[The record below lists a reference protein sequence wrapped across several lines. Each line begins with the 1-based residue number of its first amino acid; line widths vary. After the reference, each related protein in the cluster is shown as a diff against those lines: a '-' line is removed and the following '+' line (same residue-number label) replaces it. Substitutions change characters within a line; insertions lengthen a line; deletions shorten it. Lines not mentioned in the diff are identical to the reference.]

1 MPKSPRDREIKRW
14 LRQHR
19 SVKRFVVIN
28 DEANELD
35 DLPLFQPSGKT
46 GLTAEIAKGIERY
59 FAGDTDRTM
68 RVSVAKRMFQDISS
82 RLSRN
87 KR

>member
-14 LRQHR
+14 SRQHP
-19 SVKRFVVIN
+19 SVRRYVVID

-46 GLTAEIAKGIERY
+46 GLTAKVATMLVIGVIGLWSAMVTVIVSA
-59 FAGDTDRTM
+59 FAQLL
-68 RVSVAKRMFQDISS
+68 K
-82 RLSRN
+82 
-87 KR
+87 